1 ASSAVAPDAPRVVA
15 QRRARR
21 ALLSLGLIETVTPSL
36 VEAAREKPLSA
47 AGDFFRDP
55 VPLRNPL
62 SGDRDA
68 LRGMLVTSLAQVL
81 ATNRARSR
89 NDLALFEVGRV
100 WARDGEDAPVD
111 ERIRVALLLSGQG
124 LAGDNPMAA
133 KSCDFFDMK
142 GLLEVYVEELWG
154 TSLRLEDSSP
164 APLRAGR
171 SAAVIAGGS
180 RIGFLGEAG
189 PELRAAFDLPE
200 DLPVV
205 VAELELEGRSETQR
219 DFVFRPPPRFPAVHR
234 DLAFVV
240 DHRTR
245 HEALSS
251 ALLEAGGDLLT
262 GCRLFDVYAGTPLAA
277 NEKSLAFTL
286 VFRSPERSL
295 TNEEVDQRVDA
306 IVRHLEKVA
315 GARIR

>member
-1 ASSAVAPDAPRVVA
+1 
-15 QRRARR
+15 
-21 ALLSLGLIETVTPSL
+21 
-36 VEAAREKPLSA
+36 
-47 AGDFFRDP
+47 
-55 VPLRNPL
+55 
-62 SGDRDA
+62 
-68 LRGMLVTSLAQVL
+68 
-81 ATNRARSR
+81 
-89 NDLALFEVGRV
+89 
-100 WARDGEDAPVD
+100 VD
-111 ERIRVALLLSGQG
+111 ERVRVALLLSGRG
-124 LAGDNPMAA
+124 LAGDDPMGA

-154 TSLRLEDSSP
+154 TSPHWEDSSP

-171 SAAVIAGGS
+171 SVAVTVGGS

-189 PELRAAFDLPE
+189 PQMRAAFDLSE

-205 VAELELEGRSETQR
+205 VAELELELEGSVDSRR

-240 DHRTR
+240 DRDTR

-251 ALLEAGGDLLT
+251 ALREAGGDLLAD
-262 GCRLFDVYAGTPLAA
+262 CRLFDVYAGAPLAA

-295 TNEEVDQRVDA
+295 TNEEVDRSVDG